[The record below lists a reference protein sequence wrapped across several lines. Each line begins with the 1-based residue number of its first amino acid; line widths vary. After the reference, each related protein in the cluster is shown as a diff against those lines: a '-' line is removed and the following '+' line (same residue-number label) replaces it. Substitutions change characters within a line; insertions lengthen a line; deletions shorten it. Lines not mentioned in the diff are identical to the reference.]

1 MKEIIIAR
9 SIMHAI
15 GGNDTVLGRG
25 SITVYPARTS
35 EEILNIQGVR
45 KADLIITESTLP
57 LMGGAK
63 LCAAIRSHHDL
74 KNVSIIMACDGTE
87 ESMAQCRQAHANAVI
102 TKPIDPIQLFSIV
115 SELIMIS
122 QRKELRIP
130 LRAMVK
136 GGAENES
143 FPGMSHNISISGM
156 LMETERVLR
165 VGERFMGTV
174 AVGHRE
180 IIIECQVMR
189 LAHTAGKY
197 RYGIKFINL
206 DTKSLIIIEQLV
218 KGSIRH

>member
-1 MKEIIIAR
+1 
-9 SIMHAI
+9 MHAI
-15 GGNDTVLGRG
+15 GGNDTVFGRG
-25 SITVYPARTS
+25 TITVYPARTS
-35 EEILNIQGVR
+35 EEILNIQGIR

-63 LCAAIRSHHDL
+63 LCAAIRSHDDL

-87 ESMAQCRQAHANAVI
+87 ESMAQCRQGHANAVI
-102 TKPIDPIQLFSIV
+102 TKPIDPIQLFSTV

-130 LRAMVK
+130 LRAMVT

-143 FPGMSHNISISGM
+143 FSGISHNISISGM
-156 LMETERVLR
+156 LMETDRELR
-165 VGERFMGTV
+165 VGERFTGTV

-180 IIIECQVMR
+180 IIIECQVVR

-197 RYGIKFINL
+197 AYGIKFINL

>member
-1 MKEIIIAR
+1 MKKIIIAR

-15 GGNDTVLGRG
+15 GGNDTVFGRG
-25 SITVYPARTS
+25 TIAVHQAGTS

-63 LCAAIRSHHDL
+63 LCAAIRSHDDL

-87 ESMAQCRQAHANAVI
+87 ESKAQCRQAHANAVI

-122 QRKELRIP
+122 QRKALRIP
-130 LRAMVK
+130 LRARVA
-136 GGAENES
+136 GGAENAS
-143 FPGMSHNISISGM
+143 FTGVSHNISISGM
-156 LMETERVLR
+156 LIETDRVLT
-165 VGERFMGTV
+165 VGERFTGSTT
-174 AVGHRE
+174 VGHRE
-180 IIIECQVMR
+180 IIIECEVMR
-189 LAHTAGKY
+189 VAHAAGKY
-197 RYGIKFINL
+197 GYGIKFVNL

-218 KGSIRH
+218 KGSIRQ

>member
-1 MKEIIIAR
+1 
-9 SIMHAI
+9 MHAI
-15 GGNDTVLGRG
+15 GGNDTVFGRG
-25 SITVYPARTS
+25 TISVYPARTS

-45 KADLIITESTLP
+45 KADLVITESTLP

-63 LCAAIRSHHDL
+63 LCTAIRSHDDL

-102 TKPIDPIQLFSIV
+102 KKPIDPIQLFSTV

-130 LRAMVK
+130 LRATIK
-136 GGAENES
+136 GGAENDS
-143 FPGMSHNISISGM
+143 FSGMSHNISISGM
-156 LMETERVLR
+156 LIETDRELK

-174 AVGHRE
+174 DVGHRE
-180 IIIECQVMR
+180 IIIECQVVR
-189 LAHTAGKY
+189 LALMAGKY
-197 RYGIKFINL
+197 RYGIQFINL
-206 DTKSLIIIEQLV
+206 DTKSLIIIDQLV

>member
-1 MKEIIIAR
+1 
-9 SIMHAI
+9 MHAI
-15 GGNDTVLGRG
+15 GGNDTVFGRG
-25 SITVYPARTS
+25 TISVYPARTS

-63 LCAAIRSHHDL
+63 LCTAIRSHDDL

-102 TKPIDPIQLFSIV
+102 KKPIDPIQLFSTV

-122 QRKELRIP
+122 RRKELRIP
-130 LRAMVK
+130 LCAKVM
-136 GGAENES
+136 GGAENDS
-143 FPGMSHNISISGM
+143 FSGMSHNISISGM
-156 LMETERVLR
+156 LIETDRVLK

-180 IIIECQVMR
+180 IIIECQVVR
-189 LAHTAGKY
+189 LALMAGKY
-197 RYGIKFINL
+197 RYGIQFINL
-206 DTKSLIIIEQLV
+206 DTKSLIIIDQLV